1 MSSPS
6 DHIAAKSF
14 HAFVGGAG
22 GMGGVPPVLWSPV
35 LSTIYPALTAPVIT
49 HRKQLSIIEAP

>member
-35 LSTIYPALTAPVIT
+35 LSTIYPATRAVSKIL
-49 HRKQLSIIEAP
+49 

>member
-35 LSTIYPALTAPVIT
+35 LSTIYPATNRSRYYPPKTV
-49 HRKQLSIIEAP
+49 KYY